1 MRLKQQNKT
10 TGDALAELIEFLA
23 EAKER
28 FSEIDTALCE
38 LRRLRGAIRQ
48 QSAPLTTE
56 QVLEAIARRTEPA
69 LAGLFSECT
78 AQTIRL
84 GKVRVY
90 APDGLTYATLNLS
103 RDRIERALEDEFGTA
118 FEFIVLHRIK

>member
-90 APDGLTYATLNLS
+90 APDGLIYARLNLGQDS
-103 RDRIERALEDEFGTA
+103 LRQALEDEFGIA
-118 FEFIVLHRIK
+118 FDFKVLHKLD